1 VQKRT
6 AHLIVAFSV
15 MALPISVLAE
25 PLDQFDLTGLV
36 VGAAGMVLGHELG
49 HFALAASMDI
59 DAEFDGVTVVYPGTD
74 LSSQQQ
80 ARVASAGFQS
90 QWLLSELAFHFL
102 DKPDAAPN
110 SIAAGVVL
118 GHLGITAA
126 YLSFLKNE
134 KEGDVAGMANA
145 FGKNRTDLALL
156 LAVPALLDGWRLFG
170 KPPDWVPV
178 LSRAGKGLGLAWIW
192 SW

>member
-1 VQKRT
+1 MQKRIV
-6 AHLIVAFSV
+6 HLIFAFSV
-15 MALPISVLAE
+15 MALPISALAE
-25 PLDQFDLTGLV
+25 PLDQFDFTGLV

-74 LSSQQQ
+74 LSSRQQ

-110 SIAAGVVL
+110 SIAAGAVL

-134 KEGDVAGMANA
+134 EGGDIAGMANA

-178 LSRAGKGLGLAWIW
+178 LSRAGKGLGLAWVW